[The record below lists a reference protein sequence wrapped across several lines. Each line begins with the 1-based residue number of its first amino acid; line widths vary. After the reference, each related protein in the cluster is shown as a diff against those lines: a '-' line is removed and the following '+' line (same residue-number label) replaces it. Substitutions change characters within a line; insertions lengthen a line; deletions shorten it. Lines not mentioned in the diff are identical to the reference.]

1 MIDVVKAAFGIVEGM
16 SEEEV
21 GNRIMERAKNGL
33 APMIPFYR
41 NLLSLK
47 VDDPRFNVLDPEG
60 RKFGTFEAVKNLLLA
75 MSEEKPLVIFLEDVH
90 WMDKI
95 SEEFFTYFSHCIHGH
110 KILMI
115 SASRPEGA
123 PPWAQGAHYQR
134 LGLETLSFDASTR
147 LVRNILGGLPL
158 DPALE
163 KKIVEKTGGNP
174 LFVEEIVRDLLDRGD
189 LVKSGDRY
197 IYNRPIDQLEI
208 PNTIQGVLAAR
219 MDRLSEDLKQTMQVA
234 SVIGKG
240 FCLSPPQEHYGVRRG
255 VAGAPDEPGGA
266 RDPI

>member
-1 MIDVVKAAFGIVEGM
+1 
-16 SEEEV
+16 
-21 GNRIMERAKNGL
+21 
-33 APMIPFYR
+33 
-41 NLLSLK
+41 
-47 VDDPRFNVLDPEG
+47 
-60 RKFGTFEAVKNLLLA
+60 
-75 MSEEKPLVIFLEDVH
+75 
-90 WMDKI
+90 MDKI
-95 SEEFFTYFSHCIHGH
+95 SEEYFTYFSHCIHGH

-134 LGLETLSFDASTR
+134 LGLETLSLDVSIR

-158 DPALE
+158 APEIE

-174 LFVEEIVRDLLDRGD
+174 FFVEEIVRDLLDRGD

-197 IYNRPIDQLEI
+197 ICNRPIYQLEI

-234 SVIGKG
+234 SVIGRDFAFRLLKSIMELG
-240 FCLSPPQEHYGVRRG
+240 EELRVRLTNLVGLEILYEKALYPELEYIFKMFLPRRWLTR
-255 VAGAPDEPGGA
+255 VCSNRGA
-266 RDPI
+266 RRSTAALPGPSKSCMLIGFPNTTSCLPIITGEVERQRRPLSI

>member
-1 MIDVVKAAFGIVEGM
+1 VIDVVKGSFGIVEGM
-16 SEEEV
+16 IEEEV

-75 MSEEKPLVIFLEDVH
+75 MSAEKPLVIFLEDVH

-115 SASRPEGA
+115 SAYRPEGA

-158 DPALE
+158 DLAIE
-163 KKIVEKTGGNP
+163 KEIRDSWVTLKTP
-174 LFVEEIVRDLLDRGD
+174 
-189 LVKSGDRY
+189 
-197 IYNRPIDQLEI
+197 
-208 PNTIQGVLAAR
+208 
-219 MDRLSEDLKQTMQVA
+219 
-234 SVIGKG
+234 
-240 FCLSPPQEHYGVRRG
+240 
-255 VAGAPDEPGGA
+255 
-266 RDPI
+266 